1 MIEVIICGIIF
12 IILCIWVYK
21 KKSFIGAVLL
31 YLILVALIAAMVN
44 HSVDKPLIQNKIIKL
59 KN

>member
-12 IILCIWVYK
+12 TILCIWVYK

-31 YLILVALIAAMVN
+31 YLILVALVAAMVN
-44 HSVDKPLIQNKIIKL
+44 HSANLIQQNKIIKL